1 MEIKLVKI
9 NKLVTF
15 ICCLSVVGIASA
27 DLEERVSALE
37 AEASLSALENK
48 LSLGGYGEFHATRKS
63 GNSYG
68 DYHRVVMYAGYQFSD
83 SIRLNSEIELENAKT
98 AIGYVLLE
106 QFNIGIDL
114 SETTTAVLGRSLAP
128 MGIVG
133 PRHEPPLFFG
143 VERPNVEKY
152 ILPSTWSIDGVG
164 LVGDLSTDISY
175 EVYAVGGLDAS
186 GFNEEDGI
194 RGSREAAYQ
203 GLESPSITG
212 RIDYHGIE
220 NLRVGV
226 SMFSGSTDHGSKGTD
241 YTLSYDDDATGSV
254 TNSITGFSGTE
265 VSITSLDFEYS
276 NGPLSINGLFVEGE
290 HDGNVTAIPAGNT
303 LLESSNGAL
312 SVAASEFDGQYFTVG
327 YEIWREGEKAIVPFV
342 RLSEYTTHDSV
353 DTIEGTKIGANIYLT
368 NQFVLKADLLTE
380 EEGGTETDTFSVGF
394 GMMFQ

>member
-1 MEIKLVKI
+1 MKI
-9 NKLVTF
+9 NKLAAF

-48 LSLGGYGEFHATRKS
+48 LSLGGYGEFHATRKG

-83 SIRLNSEIELENAKT
+83 SIRLNSEIELEHSKST
-98 AIGYVLLE
+98 IGYVLLE
-106 QFNIGIDL
+106 QFNVGIDL
-114 SETTTAVLGRSLAP
+114 TETTTAVLGRSLAP

-175 EVYAVGGLDAS
+175 EIYAVGGLDGS
-186 GFNEEDGI
+186 GFTTGDGI
-194 RGSREAAYQ
+194 RGGRQAAYQ
-203 GLESPSITG
+203 GLEKPSITG
-212 RIDYHGIE
+212 RVDYHGIDG
-220 NLRVGV
+220 LRIGA
-226 SMFSGSTDHGSKGTD
+226 SMWSGSSEHGSKGTD
-241 YTLSYDDDATGSV
+241 TAV
-254 TNSITGFSGTE
+254 GTE
-265 VSITSLDFEYS
+265 VSLSSFDFEYEA
-276 NGPLSINGLFVEGE
+276 GALSVNGLIASGE
-290 HDGNVTAIPAGNT
+290 HDGDGSA
-303 LLESSNGAL
+303 
-312 SVAASEFDGQYFTVG
+312 VAASDFDGQYFTVG

-342 RLSEYTTHDSV
+342 RLSEYTTHESA

>member
-1 MEIKLVKI
+1 MKI
-9 NKLVTF
+9 NKLIAF
-15 ICCLSVVGIASA
+15 ICSLTFVGIASA

-37 AEASLSALENK
+37 AEASISALENN
-48 LSLGGYGEFHATRKS
+48 LSLGGYGEFHATRKG

-83 SIRLNSEIELENAKT
+83 SIRLNSEIELEHSKST
-98 AIGYVLLE
+98 IGYVLLE
-106 QFNIGIDL
+106 QFNVGIDL
-114 SETTTAVLGRSLAP
+114 SETATAVLGRSLAP

-164 LVGDLSTDISY
+164 LVGDISENISY

-186 GFNEEDGI
+186 GFTTGDGI
-194 RGSREAAYQ
+194 RGGRQAAYQ

-212 RIDYHGIE
+212 RIDYHGIDG
-220 NLRVGV
+220 LRVGA
-226 SMFSGSTDHGSKGTD
+226 SMWSGSSAHGSKGTD
-241 YTLSYDDDATGSV
+241 TAP
-254 TNSITGFSGTE
+254 GTE
-265 VSITSLDFEYS
+265 VSLTSVDFEYEA
-276 NGPLSINGLFVEGE
+276 GPLSVNGLIASGE
-290 HDGNVTAIPAGNT
+290 HDGD
-303 LLESSNGAL
+303 GAL
-312 SVAASEFDGQYFTVG
+312 VAASEFDGQYFTVG